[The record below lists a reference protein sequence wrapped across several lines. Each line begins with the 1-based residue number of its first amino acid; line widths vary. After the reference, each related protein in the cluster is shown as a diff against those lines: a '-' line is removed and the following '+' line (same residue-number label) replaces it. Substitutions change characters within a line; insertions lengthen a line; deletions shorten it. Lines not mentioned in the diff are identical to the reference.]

1 MAGVACERL
10 RPVDLAFAR
19 TVAWRVFATGGN
31 VVSGLVTLRLMSKH
45 VSKPEYAVVGAAL
58 GMMMYLPLLDG
69 GFRMVVNRRLLAARS
84 LDSNDQERIN
94 LLHFSQSLQSWVG
107 IVALSVS
114 VLLMGLY
121 ALTPNARAAH
131 ESWLFY
137 LMLGTAGAMGMLAQM
152 QATLLTGLGRQAQV
166 FAINGFASLGNLAL
180 LALCFHQ
187 GLRVWAFPVSLLIG
201 ATLQFLAAGYL
212 ARLIEPGL
220 PLVKFRRDSAFRQRL
235 AGLKSEAL
243 AAFRSQAS
251 ILLLFSFDIVLVGL
265 VPQQDEA
272 ATYMVL
278 TRIFAIVRNCLQAA
292 SEAMWPLV
300 ASGHDAA
307 RRFEQPL
314 LRLNAWICGAA
325 LGACV
330 PSLPPFLEW
339 LMKKDWSPS
348 PLLVVLFAA
357 RFCVTTFS
365 SPSAFFLL
373 GRGDFKTLAR
383 YVERELA
390 AAVVLSVPLGWKF
403 GPTGVVLSFLLATAF
418 GTLTPILFRYAAL
431 VKESP
436 FTLVGTVWSR
446 GVAAAGVAGLIG
458 WLIVQRLQP
467 GPLAIGAGAAAAV
480 AGVLPGMALAWF
492 RRPANSGLSRTALVN
507 MLRNF

>member
-1 MAGVACERL
+1 M
-10 RPVDLAFAR
+10 DLAFAR
-19 TVAWRVFATGGN
+19 TVAWRVFATGGS
-31 VVSGLVTLRLMSKH
+31 VVSGLATLRLLSDH

-84 LDSNDQERIN
+84 LDSADQERVD

-107 IVALSVS
+107 VVALLVGA
-114 VLLMGLY
+114 LLMVLY
-121 ALTPNARAAH
+121 ALTPNASAAH
-131 ESWLFY
+131 EPWSFY
-137 LMLGTAGAMGMLAQM
+137 LLLGAAGAMGLMAQM

-187 GLRVWAFPVSLLIG
+187 GMRVWAFPVSLLIG
-201 ATLQFLAAGYL
+201 AVIQFFAAGYL
-212 ARLIEPGL
+212 ARLTEPGL
-220 PLVKFRRDSAFRQRL
+220 PLIEFRRDAAFLKRL
-235 AGLKSEAL
+235 AGLRSEAL

-251 ILLLFSFDIVLVGL
+251 ILLLFSFDIVIVGL
-265 VPQQDEA
+265 VPQQEEA

-300 ASGHDAA
+300 ASGHDSA

-330 PSLPPFLEW
+330 PTLPPFLEW
-339 LMKKDWSPS
+339 LMKKDWSPA
-348 PLLVVLFAA
+348 PLLVLLFAA

-365 SPSAFFLL
+365 SPTAFFLL
-373 GRGDFKTLAR
+373 GRGDFKMLAR
-383 YVERELA
+383 YVERELI
-390 AAVVLSVPLGWKF
+390 AAVVLSIPLGWKF

-418 GTLTPILFRYAAL
+418 GTLTPILSRYAHL

-436 FTLVGTVWSR
+436 FQLFTTVWIR
-446 GVAAAGVAGLIG
+446 GVAAAGVAGLAG
-458 WLIVQRLQP
+458 WLIVQQLRP
-467 GPLAIGAGAAAAV
+467 GPLAIAAGAAATL
-480 AGVLPGMALAWF
+480 AGILPGIALAWF